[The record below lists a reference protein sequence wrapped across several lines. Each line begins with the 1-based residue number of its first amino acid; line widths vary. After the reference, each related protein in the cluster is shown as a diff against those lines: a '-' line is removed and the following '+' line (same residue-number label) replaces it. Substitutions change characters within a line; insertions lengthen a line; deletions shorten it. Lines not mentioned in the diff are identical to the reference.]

1 MANLSNINN
10 KFLVTTGGNV
20 LIGRTSAT
28 GTSKLQ
34 VTGSLLIGTDINS
47 GIPLVVQETTA
58 DGFAIAFM
66 RNTNSTGGNGLVID
80 VNSTGGGYIQDWRQ
94 ASTVKMRLLQNGNL
108 GIGTDSPGTIHGQS
122 YGTTKLH
129 IDGGTDRGQLVI
141 EGDSLAAIA
150 FSDNGTTANE
160 RVFYQSVNGG
170 LFNIKPLNDNGT
182 STASTGISMLHNGNV
197 GIGDTNPSFILD
209 TNITSSRARFKANT
223 GNANIELSSIE
234 GHDYLIQSKSDSS
247 FAIYD
252 EDEASERLV
261 IDSSG
266 NVGIGTGNNNFK
278 IGFASERAI
287 IGYNTSYGSTGAA
300 YIDGGATS
308 NKDIILNPVSS
319 GNVGIGNTSPDA
331 KLHVDSGTSN
341 TVALFESTDATA
353 KIFVKDNS
361 TSNDYSVGIGA
372 EGNDLT
378 FHAASGGTERMRI
391 DSSGNVGIGT
401 TSFDSKLTVSQ
412 GAADL
417 TGVNNS
423 IRIEN
428 HTSANASPSQI
439 GNGIVFAQKWW
450 SGTAG
455 LRVTGGIFGIK
466 NAANGTFGGGLAFYT
481 QPSSSADMAQRMVI
495 DTSGDLHVD
504 GDVVAYST
512 TISDKRLKDNVKP
525 LESSLDK
532 VMNLKGVEYVWN
544 NGSRKGQKDIG
555 FIAQEVEEIIPE
567 IVREKQVIFNKEE
580 KYKTVDYEKITAVL
594 VEAVKELTAKVERLE
609 NNKCNCK

>member
-1 MANLSNINN
+1 
-10 KFLVTTGGNV
+10 
-20 LIGRTSAT
+20 
-28 GTSKLQ
+28 
-34 VTGSLLIGTDINS
+34 
-47 GIPLVVQETTA
+47 
-58 DGFAIAFM
+58 
-66 RNTNSTGGNGLVID
+66 
-80 VNSTGGGYIQDWRQ
+80 
-94 ASTVKMRLLQNGNL
+94 
-108 GIGTDSPGTIHGQS
+108 
-122 YGTTKLH
+122 
-129 IDGGTDRGQLVI
+129 
-141 EGDSLAAIA
+141 
-150 FSDNGTTANE
+150 
-160 RVFYQSVNGG
+160 
-170 LFNIKPLNDNGT
+170 
-182 STASTGISMLHNGNV
+182 
-197 GIGDTNPSFILD
+197 
-209 TNITSSRARFKANT
+209 
-223 GNANIELSSIE
+223 
-234 GHDYLIQSKSDSS
+234 
-247 FAIYD
+247 
-252 EDEASERLV
+252 
-261 IDSSG
+261 
-266 NVGIGTGNNNFK
+266 
-278 IGFASERAI
+278 
-287 IGYNTSYGSTGAA
+287 
-300 YIDGGATS
+300 
-308 NKDIILNPVSS
+308 KDIILNPVSS

-555 FIAQEVEEIIPE
+555 FIAQEVEEVIPE

-580 KYKTVDYEKITAVL
+580 NYKTVDYEKITAVL
-594 VEAVKELTAKVERLE
+594 VEAVK
-609 NNKCNCK
+609 